1 MPDSPDERP
10 LPQTG
15 DEGRLSEVTLV
26 QASAGPLPP
35 PEVLRAYREAVPD
48 APERIMDMAE
58 AQARHRMQMDRLGL
72 VAAVVV
78 AALAIVP
85 SVLLAVTDRGW
96 PISLAGLVPVA
107 AIAAVFVR
115 SALRS
120 G

>member
-10 LPQTG
+10 LPQAG
-15 DEGRLSEVTLV
+15 DEDGSAEVTLFQGFV
-26 QASAGPLPP
+26 GPLPP
-35 PEVLRAYREAVPD
+35 PRVLQAYGEAVPD

-85 SVLLAVTDRGW
+85 SVLLAVADRGW